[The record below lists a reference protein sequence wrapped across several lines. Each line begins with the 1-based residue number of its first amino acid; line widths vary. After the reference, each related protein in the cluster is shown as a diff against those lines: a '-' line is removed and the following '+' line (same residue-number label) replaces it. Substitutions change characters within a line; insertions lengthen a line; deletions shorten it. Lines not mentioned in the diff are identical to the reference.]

1 MVRNRF
7 RFSMRS
13 LLCFVVGVSCILAL
27 LRALGPHLLW
37 VPRHFESS
45 HAALTEVQLMSLERD
60 EAFARCQFGEVS
72 FELPASMTKGISV
85 ARSGRDI
92 WIKFAD
98 ATRQVGIQAPQYKA
112 RETDSY
118 SLLPIHV
125 GMEGWSVPRLMREVC
140 DCSSG
145 SFSWNQ
151 SRDDLR
157 RHQWAITQRRK
168 QGLDANN
175 FTSYSFEVDGRCEWI
190 LLSCD
195 PASVDQMSRLRS
207 VMIWEVPESHAE
219 RPDSLWR
226 CGTAG
231 RGVDRCSGKEFSDHL
246 IASAGTP
253 ASSIANKTDSEIL
266 SMIKI
271 DRGSAASDSR

>member
-207 VMIWEVPESHAE
+207 VMIWEVPESHASG
-219 RPDSLWR
+219 RIHFGDAARQDVAWIGVLAKSFRIVSLP
-226 CGTAG
+226 AP
-231 RGVDRCSGKEFSDHL
+231 
-246 IASAGTP
+246 GTP